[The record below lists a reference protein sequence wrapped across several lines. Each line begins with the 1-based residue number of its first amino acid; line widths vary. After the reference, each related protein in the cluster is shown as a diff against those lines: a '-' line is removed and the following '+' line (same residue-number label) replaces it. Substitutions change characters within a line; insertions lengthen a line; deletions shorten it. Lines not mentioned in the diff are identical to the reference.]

1 MEAFGNLAA
10 TFLSMKQLFSVQER
24 FQREMAMS
32 MISILEQYDA
42 YTRGHS
48 ENVALLAQRLAERLG
63 LGRRAMHDAYW
74 SGLVHDIGKILVP
87 IDILNKTSPLTAEE
101 YTLVKTHPQRGEA
114 VLSRST
120 ELADLGVVVGSHHEN
135 WDGTGYPAGLRGEE
149 IPLLARVLSVAD
161 AYDAMTSHR
170 SYRRGVKKSVALEE
184 IRRCAGSQ
192 FDPMVATAFV
202 EMLESVPERPW
213 SVPV

>member
-1 MEAFGNLAA
+1 M
-10 TFLSMKQLFSVQER
+10 
-24 FQREMAMS
+24 
-32 MISILEQYDA
+32 
-42 YTRGHS
+42 
-48 ENVALLAQRLAERLG
+48 
-63 LGRRAMHDAYW
+63 
-74 SGLVHDIGKILVP
+74 HDIGKILVP